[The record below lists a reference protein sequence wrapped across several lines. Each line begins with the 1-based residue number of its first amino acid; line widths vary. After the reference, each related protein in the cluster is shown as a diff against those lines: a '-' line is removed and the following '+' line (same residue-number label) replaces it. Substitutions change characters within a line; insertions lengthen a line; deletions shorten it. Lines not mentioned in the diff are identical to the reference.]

1 MALLVFKTSVGFAR
15 TPGGFDPHSP
25 PPFFQS
31 GALINNMTRT
41 LPRRAVFAALA
52 AFFGLF
58 LLVHGYTRP
67 GLLVIGK
74 KVVEVKLPPEPGLPE
89 DVPAWIEKPP
99 TTQKVIEDF
108 TATVPEWEAMVRVTV
123 GAIARTAG
131 GALMVTEMNA
141 GSPRCPT

>member
-1 MALLVFKTSVGFAR
+1 
-15 TPGGFDPHSP
+15 
-25 PPFFQS
+25 
-31 GALINNMTRT
+31 MTRT

-108 TATVPEWEAMVRVTV
+108 TATVPEWEAMVQRMAKAFAAGQFET
-123 GAIARTAG
+123 GLAQAIDEISVPLVRHFALDATAANRNELPDQPSLG
-131 GALMVTEMNA
+131 
-141 GSPRCPT
+141 